1 MSMSIGEFCNRE
13 IVVIGKEDD
22 VVEAAKRMREYHVGS
37 LVVIEG
43 TDQNPIPVGIITDRD
58 IIVEIIAKE
67 LPLDSV
73 TVGDVMSDELATVD
87 ENDDLWETIQ
97 HMRINGVRRLPVVSA
112 GRLVGIISVDDLLA
126 VIAGEFLGLVNIV
139 SSEQEREVVTRPS

>member
-1 MSMSIGEFCNRE
+1 MSVSIREFCNPK
-13 IVVIGKEDD
+13 IVVIRQEDD
-22 VVEAAKRMREYHVGS
+22 IVEAAKRMREYHVGS
-37 LVVIEG
+37 LVVVEG
-43 TDQNPIPVGIITDRD
+43 TDENPIPIGMITDRD

-67 LPLDSV
+67 LPLGSV
-73 TVGDVMSDELATVD
+73 TVGDVMSYELAVVD

-97 HMRINGVRRLPVVSA
+97 RMQLNGVRRLPVVSA

-126 VIAGEFLGLVNIV
+126 VIAGEFLGLVNII